1 MLVLNYIA
9 SQLSQKDI
17 MLLGKIFLEID
28 RNKDGYLTVEE
39 LSSYMATQESRQ
51 EFGDIREIIQ
61 CMDVDH
67 NGKLAYNEFISACLS
82 KSAANSRDYLL
93 FAFKYFDLN
102 HDGRI
107 GREELELILKAYKK
121 EFSEN
126 VELID
131 KLLAECDLNHD
142 NEIDFEEFVRY
153 MEIGSEDKIMLL

>member
-39 LSSYMATQESRQ
+39 LSSYMATQETRQ

-67 NGKLAYNEFISACLS
+67 NGKLAYN
-82 KSAANSRDYLL
+82 
-93 FAFKYFDLN
+93 
-102 HDGRI
+102 
-107 GREELELILKAYKK
+107 
-121 EFSEN
+121 
-126 VELID
+126 
-131 KLLAECDLNHD
+131 
-142 NEIDFEEFVRY
+142 
-153 MEIGSEDKIMLL
+153 